1 MAADSRAQRFTVIVV
16 GDASETV
23 RKFHLSRGWLR
34 AAVLLGSAIAVVGA
48 AAVAHHVAVLRRI
61 PEDAALREENAHLRS
76 QLRAVEA
83 RVAQISATLDRV
95 DRLDDSLRSATAPA
109 GAERAPA
116 PPSSPTV
123 KEGTSTAKEGAV
135 APAAG
140 ARASPAADVRAAPAG
155 ARAAPAP
162 GARGA
167 PARTSAGGPRAG
179 ADVPAKERV
188 GSAGE
193 PILVADTG
201 LSALALSAARQ
212 ESSLR
217 EIHDYFDAQRRLL
230 ASTPAVW
237 PARGWVTSDYGVR
250 VDPYTAERMMHRGLD
265 IATAPGHPVQAPS
278 DATVVFAGTENGYG
292 KVVVLDHGNGVNTRY
307 AHLSSIYVKAGERV
321 KRGARVAAVGTTGRS
336 TGPHLHYEV
345 RVNGVAENPRK
356 FILE

>member
-34 AAVLLGSAIAVVGA
+34 AAVLLGAVIAVAGA

-61 PEDAALREENAHLRS
+61 PVDAALREENAHLRS

-109 GAERAPA
+109 GTERAPA
-116 PPSSPTV
+116 PSSSPTV
-123 KEGTSTAKEGAV
+123 KDGTSTKEGAV
-135 APAAG
+135 TPAEG
-140 ARASPAADVRAAPAG
+140 ARATPATGV
-155 ARAAPAP
+155 
-162 GARGA
+162 RGA
-167 PARTSAGGPRAG
+167 PARTSTGGPRAG
-179 ADVPAKERV
+179 ADVPAKERA
-188 GSAGE
+188 GSGE
-193 PILVADTG
+193 QDLAADAG